1 MAFMTS
7 SSCCKTFKPEITA
20 CLSFLSI
27 TLDSWDIKAP
37 NIAHGSGSVFTSSF
51 TTGSTGDGTSSSSL
65 PKSMNLPGSSVK
77 ASVKAWGLMV
87 FSGDSTSPNPMVL
100 SSGVLSWGMLSS
112 SGSILV
118 VTAACAV
125 GISFAISM
133 SSRLSVGSTASIPAS
148 NARRVLSSSAV
159 STSTTS

>member
-37 NIAHGSGSVFTSSF
+37 NIAHGSCSVFTSSF
-51 TTGSTGDGTSSSSL
+51 TTGSGDGTSSSSL
-65 PKSMNLPGSSVK
+65 PKSMNLPGSRVK

-87 FSGDSTSPNPMVL
+87 FSGDSTSPSPMVL

-159 STSTTS
+159 SISTTS